1 MQEKSLIQCFTSLSF
16 RSHLC
21 VSHCW
26 HSNTIVTTYKSL
38 SQRNGLHLT
47 SFIHEF
53 HIKISQKNTSVL
65 WTESP
70 GVAGTFKCCLPYGT
84 SRELKIRS
92 FGGFLVRFLRLQAK
106 WWKTEVLPLQKSLQF
121 SYCQTRWN
129 RIFIKILKEKK
140 KRSHYWEKRSSQQV
154 QFYILT
160 YVDIE
165 GQHYL

>member
-1 MQEKSLIQCFTSLSF
+1 MQEQSLIQCFTSLSF

-53 HIKISQKNTSVL
+53 HIKTSQKNTSVL

-92 FGGFLVRFLRLQAK
+92 FGGFLGQVPKAAGKMMKDRSPTTAEIS
-106 WWKTEVLPLQKSLQF
+106 TVL
-121 SYCQTRWN
+121 
-129 RIFIKILKEKK
+129 ILLNQMEQNFYKDIKK
-140 KRSHYWEKRSSQQV
+140 KRKEAIIEKRGVANRSS
-154 QFYILT
+154 FIFWHMLT
-160 YVDIE
+160 
-165 GQHYL
+165 